1 MGSSESVSLEPSSE
15 KPADPSFSDALP
27 YASMWTVALAEESYG
42 LIRLAHCLEIQ
53 PRWPLPTGL
62 LALNFY
68 EVSGYLEEVAP
79 LSRSCH
85 AGTGKPSPTRSRLRR
100 RSSS

>member
-15 KPADPSFSDALP
+15 KPAGPSFSDALP

-68 EVSGYLEEVAP
+68 VLSGYLEEAP

-85 AGTGKPSPTRSRLRR
+85 AGTGKPSSTRSRLRR

>member
-15 KPADPSFSDALP
+15 KPAGPSLSDALP
-27 YASMWTVALAEESYG
+27 YASMWTVAPAKENYG

-62 LALNFY
+62 LALSFY
-68 EVSGYLEEVAP
+68 EL
-79 LSRSCH
+79 
-85 AGTGKPSPTRSRLRR
+85 
-100 RSSS
+100 